1 MTSNSDTFLH
11 VFPLLKKQLKCPLFW
26 EVFFTPR
33 RKAVIV
39 VFMKLP
45 STLIVTNVS
54 LTVCPSRTEILFLAG
69 TAAFSSA
76 CFHCAEYI
84 HT

>member
-1 MTSNSDTFLH
+1 MTSNSDTLLH

-26 EVFFTPR
+26 DVFFTPR
-33 RKAVIV
+33 GKAVIV
-39 VFMKLP
+39 VFRKLP

-54 LTVCPSRTEILFLAG
+54 VTVCPNRTEVLFLAG

-76 CFHCAEYI
+76 CFHCAECI